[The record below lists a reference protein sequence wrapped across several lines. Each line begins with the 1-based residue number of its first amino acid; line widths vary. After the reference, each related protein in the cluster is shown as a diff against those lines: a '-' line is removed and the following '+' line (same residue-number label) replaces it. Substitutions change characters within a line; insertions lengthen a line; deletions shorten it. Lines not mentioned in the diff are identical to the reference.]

1 MLIKDQWLSKAT
13 GISCYNVKSINF
25 LFNQQKIKPKT
36 LITYKKIKKNFK
48 KFNPNFIKVGENI
61 IFKKKIKK
69 KTDFKSE
76 SLSLLISVKKEKKKL
91 IEICIKNMKSSR
103 FDLDKRISDKILK
116 KIRSNWISSYF
127 SNIKNKTIF
136 SVKIRNKLIGL
147 LCIKKEKENII
158 IDLITL
164 KKKFSGK
171 GIGKKMINFL
181 EFKFANY
188 KNILVG
194 TYKENK
200 AANIFYK
207 NNGFKKYKSYEVYHY
222 YEK

>member
-1 MLIKDQWLSKAT
+1 
-13 GISCYNVKSINF
+13 
-25 LFNQQKIKPKT
+25 
-36 LITYKKIKKNFK
+36 
-48 KFNPNFIKVGENI
+48 
-61 IFKKKIKK
+61 
-69 KTDFKSE
+69 
-76 SLSLLISVKKEKKKL
+76 
-91 IEICIKNMKSSR
+91 MKSSR
-103 FDLDKRISDKILK
+103 FDLDKRISDNILK

-164 KKKFSGK
+164 KKNFSGK

-194 TYKENK
+194 TYRENK
-200 AANIFYK
+200 KQIFFTKTTDLKNINPMKFIIIMKNSLISENKTFIIAEIGNNHEGNYILAKKMIVAANKAGADAVKLQHIVPEKFF
-207 NNGFKKYKSYEVYHY
+207 FKKRTNKKIQKISA
-222 YEK
+222 KGF